1 MPRWTV
7 FRIIF
12 FIKKLC
18 GAEKFQKK
26 MFCGFFSF
34 ELFFNTHG
42 QKIWDYKKKLT
53 EISPARNLIQ
63 FQSDNIFFIEEK
75 FPVIVLGVSY
85 ELSDKSRLILTFSI
99 SDHVQWRE
107 LNPGPIQVPIGVWQ
121 GQTEPVLASVSQI
134 PRKRVILANGRFYR
148 STLLRFP
155 ARLSKKHTTDHV
167 KKRMLPECV
176 CEATAGIMWGSF

>member
-1 MPRWTV
+1 MGKRSVLWIVKPNRPGMPRWTV

-63 FQSDNIFFIEEK
+63 FQGDNIFF
-75 FPVIVLGVSY
+75 LG
-85 ELSDKSRLILTFSI
+85 KI
-99 SDHVQWRE
+99 
-107 LNPGPIQVPIGVWQ
+107 PGNCIRCLLWIVWQ
-121 GQTEPVLASVSQI
+121 I
-134 PRKRVILANGRFYR
+134 PAHFDLFHIRSRSMTWAQSGPYTGSDWCLTGANGARIG
-148 STLLRFP
+148 LRFTNS
-155 ARLSKKHTTDHV
+155 SKEGYFG
-167 KKRMLPECV
+167 KRTIL
-176 CEATAGIMWGSF
+176 

>member
-1 MPRWTV
+1 MDCIPDY
-7 FRIIF
+7 F
-12 FIKKLC
+12 FHKKIVWC
-18 GAEKFQKK
+18 GKISKK
-26 MFCGFFSF
+26 MFCVFFSF